1 MVSRTGTVHPGSISE
16 RVRKAAKDM
25 ENLLAGTLC
34 NEPKDAKEH
43 IEYDCVMVNPLIH
56 PHGKSEPMHMKSE
69 PTLTEAI
76 DRMGQGPQLISWKMH
91 KEHPEPAIAEVDM
104 MGVQIIYRV
113 TVIRSD
119 GSSGAGL
126 DPEDMEKVEAW
137 CTSTWRQLA
146 GGDWKLVAQ
155 LLVPIS

>member
-1 MVSRTGTVHPGSISE
+1 MVSKSGTVHPGSISA

-25 ENLLAGTLC
+25 ENLLAGSLC

-56 PHGKSEPMHMKSE
+56 PDGESEPMHMKSE

-76 DRMGQGPQLISWKMH
+76 DKLAEKGQLISWKIH
-91 KEHPEPAIAEVDM
+91 KEDPEPAIAEVDM

-113 TVIRSD
+113 TVIKSD
-119 GSSGAGL
+119 NGSTDL
-126 DPEDMEKVEAW
+126 DPDEMDKVEAW

-146 GGDWKLVAQ
+146 GGNWKLVAQ
-155 LLVPIS
+155 LFVPI